1 MYSIL
6 FSVKRPDEQNQKS
19 IGIYNGLVNTMKN
32 LATQDKTI
40 VLLSES
46 AILLPLTHGLQDVVD
61 VVNSTKSLPY
71 TYAIVTEDL
80 QLIDTVSKVWT
91 L

>member
-6 FSVKRPDEQNQKS
+6 LAVKKPEPLDHKNLEIFDR
-19 IGIYNGLVNTMKN
+19 IVNTMKN

-40 VLLSES
+40 VLLGEG
-46 AILLPLTHGLQDVVD
+46 AILLPLDKGLQHVVD
-61 VVNSTKSLPY
+61 VVNSTRSLPY
-71 TYAIVTEDL
+71 TYAIVTQDL

-91 L
+91 